1 MELNTCILRQ
11 DPIHITF
18 VPAINPHYLLLVLNS
33 RCHKLLGCYPFGS
46 SAMHTQTTSPSG
58 IDYALAL
65 AWIQQVQTGVLW
77 VEKPVSQLCNSVAYA
92 VHLGSLINH
101 MVFIDTLVLTQALS
115 VSIR

>member
-33 RCHKLLGCYPFGS
+33 RCRKLLGCYPFGS

-65 AWIQQVQTGVLW
+65 
-77 VEKPVSQLCNSVAYA
+77 
-92 VHLGSLINH
+92 HGSNRSRRECCGLKSLSASCVIPWH
-101 MVFIDTLVLTQALS
+101 MQCT
-115 VSIR
+115 